1 MTRQPTRSVGSG
13 PRRFPFSGRSLAGP
27 VSLFFLLSSLVFHTP
42 PSIAQDAD
50 KPDPQPER
58 DTLPDLDE
66 LLGLPSEKPGE
77 SPAQDRAT
85 ELDRLLSGE
94 EIAEAFVEAV
104 RLMGET
110 AARLDTAGD
119 TGVVTQRMQ
128 EDAIRKLD
136 KLIADAQNRRQQSRS
151 QSRSQQN
158 ADQQS
163 QQQPS
168 QRSAQQRQGGRDN
181 QAEIDPPARRDGPLN
196 PASVADLAA
205 WGALPERVREA
216 LVQGS
221 SDRFSTLYQ
230 RLTEAYYKRLAEE
243 RER

>member
-1 MTRQPTRSVGSG
+1 MTHTPSRRAFPT
-13 PRRFPFSGRSLAGP
+13 SGRGIAGP
-27 VSLFFLLSSLVFHTP
+27 VFLLLLSLILFTPSSF
-42 PSIAQDAD
+42 AQEAD
-50 KPDPQPER
+50 KPEPQPER
-58 DTLPDLDE
+58 DALPDLDE
-66 LLGLPSEKPGE
+66 LLGLPSDKPADE
-77 SPAQDRAT
+77 PAQDRTT

-151 QSRSQQN
+151 QSRSRQNTEQQ
-158 ADQQS
+158 A
-163 QQQPS
+163 QQQPA
-168 QRSAQQRQGGRDN
+168 QRSAQRPGGRDN
-181 QAEIDPPARRDGPLN
+181 QAEVDPPARRDGPLN
-196 PASVADLAA
+196 PAAVADLAA

>member
-1 MTRQPTRSVGSG
+1 MTRNPTRRG
-13 PRRFPFSGRSLAGP
+13 FPTSGRGLAVP
-27 VSLFFLLSSLVFHTP
+27 ISCFIFLLFVLTP
-42 PSIAQDAD
+42 QAFAQDAD
-50 KPDPQPER
+50 KPEPQPER

-66 LLGLPSEKPGE
+66 LLGLPSEKPADA
-77 SPAQDRAT
+77 PAQDRTT

-163 QQQPS
+163 QQQPA
-168 QRSAQQRQGGRDN
+168 QRSAQRPGGRDN
-181 QAEIDPPARRDGPLN
+181 QAEVDPPARQDGPLN
-196 PASVADLAA
+196 PAAVADLAA

-243 RER
+243 RDR

>member
-1 MTRQPTRSVGSG
+1 MTRQPTRLVGSG
-13 PRRFPFSGRSLAGP
+13 PRRFPFSGRGLAGP
-27 VSLFFLLSSLVFHTP
+27 ISLLFLLSSLVLHTP
-42 PSIAQDAD
+42 PSFAQDAD
-50 KPDPQPER
+50 KPDEQPER

-66 LLGLPSEKPGE
+66 LLGLPSEKPADA
-77 SPAQDRAT
+77 PAQDRTT

-110 AARLDTAGD
+110 AARLDAAGD

-151 QSRSQQN
+151 QSRSRQN

-163 QQQPS
+163 QQQPA
-168 QRSAQQRQGGRDN
+168 QRSAQQQPGGRDN
-181 QAEIDPPARRDGPLN
+181 QAEIDPPARQDGPLN

-243 RER
+243 RDR